1 MQAEIPLNQ
10 SHRLIAPRPAC
21 LLTTSYRGRVNVMAA
36 SWVCPV
42 SLEPPMVLVAVHP
55 ATHTYGML
63 TRREE
68 CVLNVPGRALAEQVH
83 QAGMVS
89 GADVDKAAQ
98 LGLTLE
104 SGHRVEVPH
113 ILECLAYLECAIVD
127 VFQPGD
133 HALFAG
139 QVLGAWVEEEA
150 FGGSWLAPEDNEE
163 LCNLLHLGGS
173 EFCLPGKRFAV
184 G

>member
-1 MQAEIPLNQ
+1 MQTEIPLNQ
-10 SHRLIAPRPAC
+10 SHRLIAPRPVC
-21 LLTTSYRGRVNVMAA
+21 LLTTSYHGQVNVMAA

-55 ATHTYGML
+55 ATHTHGML
-63 TRREE
+63 MHREE
-68 CVLNVPGRALAEQVH
+68 CVLNVPGRALAEQV
-83 QAGMVS
+83 QKAGMLT
-89 GADVDKAAQ
+89 GADMDKVAQ

-104 SGHRVEVPH
+104 SGRRVEVPH
-113 ILECLAYLECAIVD
+113 ITECLAYLECAIVD
-127 VFQPGD
+127 VLQPGD
-133 HALFAG
+133 HTLFVA
-139 QVLGAWVEEEA
+139 QVIGAWAEEDA

-173 EFCLPGKRFAV
+173 AFCLPGKRIAI